1 MTHQKYRERGADME
15 PSEHR
20 RSRRPRKRLFF
31 KRTLKR
37 VYLDFTGTGVLY
49 TILHLLSISARLSES
64 GTSLYLSG
72 VTIGH
77 FSMFMLA
84 ISFVA
89 YCINY
94 RILVREG
101 RIRPKFK
108 TFLWG
113 FLINVAFFVGN
124 VLLLVLFKP
133 LM

>member
-1 MTHQKYRERGADME
+1 ME
-15 PSEHR
+15 PSERR
-20 RSRRPRKRLFF
+20 RSRQPRKRLFF
-31 KRTLKR
+31 KRTLKS
-37 VYLDFTGTGVLY
+37 VYLDFTLSGSVC
-49 TILHLLSISARLSES
+49 TILQLLSIAFRIS
-64 GTSLYLSG
+64 GNGPYLRAIEVG
-72 VTIGH
+72 Y

-124 VLLLVLFKP
+124 VLLLLLFKP
-133 LM
+133 LL